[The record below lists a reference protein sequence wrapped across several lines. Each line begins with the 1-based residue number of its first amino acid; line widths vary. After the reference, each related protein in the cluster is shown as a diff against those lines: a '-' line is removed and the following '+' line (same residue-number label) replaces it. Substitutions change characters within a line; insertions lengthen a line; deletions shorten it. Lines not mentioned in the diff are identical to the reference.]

1 MHISYTKSFNI
12 PVSIAFATLAHM
24 LNVYEIC
31 LNTTNYPIFNKQ
43 RLCILPVNLHFET
56 VLVSRYPHHV
66 FITWRYTSI
75 MWRSRKELHFGVI
88 DHDIQVIVV
97 VKCLNCTI
105 NLWFVKVNNN
115 KYITAN
121 KKTPIWAL
129 FEIIWHKYDTK
140 GTHSPPDDTCPW
152 KDYST
157 IKADW
162 NLHTS
167 WEFFLCIMSNMSL
180 IYQTHIYILH
190 KDLVCHV
197 SLFQHIHTDIS

>member
-1 MHISYTKSFNI
+1 MHISYTKSFYI
-12 PVSIAFATLAHM
+12 PISIAFATLAHM

-121 KKTPIWAL
+121 KKHPFGPYSRL
-129 FEIIWHKYDTK
+129 YDT
-140 GTHSPPDDTCPW
+140 
-152 KDYST
+152 
-157 IKADW
+157 
-162 NLHTS
+162 
-167 WEFFLCIMSNMSL
+167 NMT
-180 IYQTHIYILH
+180 QKVRILH
-190 KDLVCHV
+190 QMIPVIEKII
-197 SLFQHIHTDIS
+197 QP